1 MDYSENGVPMFNG
14 QNGFK
19 YEMWSIRTEVFLQ
32 AQGHY
37 IWLSVVTGYDSSK
50 REKTAAKKE
59 LRKNNKIAMD
69 FIWEGLPNPV
79 REKVGKCSS
88 AKELWDKLHD
98 IYSSPIADSENAKED
113 ADTEQE
119 ERCSSCQT
127 DSEEEEYEEAKV
139 DYREKLISAIK
150 YLKKEREEN
159 KSSKKELMN
168 QKESVQGSEKDQQV
182 IKNLRAQLEEA
193 RRIEETLE
201 YQKKCLEAN
210 IAAQKEEA
218 EKRENILM
226 DHLKERTNDL
236 NQLEEE
242 FGQEER
248 RLEEEIITLK
258 IQLEEAK
265 RTEEVMKSQIMK
277 KEEEVEKLE
286 EEVVT
291 LRSKIVKLNKNVEET
306 ETSTSVIENEEKH
319 SRLLE
324 KKNEENRKS
333 YAEVLKGR
341 NHGQPESKKTIED
354 TSSRRPS
361 MFKPQRSF
369 NHDHDQSRK
378 KFRRTT
384 PQRRSFTPRYANLF
398 YGHCFYCT
406 NFGHKVAD
414 CRDYKRNVQAINA
427 YVAPRNIECYK
438 CHNYGHIASDCRS
451 MIDTSMKENTDIR
464 CKKVWI
470 RKHEE
475 QVNKDQ
481 VPEIARLAIKRDEE
495 NSIEKKKDVRY
506 RKVWKITERKEGQVN
521 KEQVQEIVL
530 SGIVVKDESTDRK
543 KEVRAQNEMMNLPM
557 KMMMNTHQSRNCS
570 EPSSLE
576 TPK

>member
-19 YEMWSIRTEVFLQ
+19 YEMWSIRTKVFLQ

-127 DSEEEEYEEAKV
+127 DSEEEEYEEAEV

-218 EKRENILM
+218 EKREKILM

-265 RTEEVMKSQIMK
+265 RTKEVMKSQIMK

-414 CRDYKRNVQAINA
+414 CRDYKRNVQARSA
-427 YVAPRNIECYK
+427 YVVARNIECYK

-464 CKKVWI
+464 YKKVWI
-470 RKHEE
+470 RKQEE

-495 NSIEKKKDVRY
+495 NSTEKKKDVRY

-543 KEVRAQNEMMNLPM
+543 KEVRAQRDNESTNEDDDEST
-557 KMMMNTHQSRNCS
+557 NEDDDEYTS
-570 EPSSLE
+570 EQELF
-576 TPK
+576 